1 MGEFTMS
8 GNTYF
13 DGVSQPVLLVKNK
26 KIKYCNPAA
35 QALFRACTL
44 PLAEG
49 ESPAVTLPDGDGV
62 LAELNMGGERWTVR
76 SRELGVNGVLC
87 LFERNRDGGLSPQRV
102 RELAVQLR
110 RLLGPL
116 NASIETL
123 QSTLVETEQYRN
135 EKWISY
141 LNHSQHK
148 LLRLVDNLD
157 FYSQSDDDL
166 AILYPSGAL
175 ELSDFC
181 RETEH
186 LLDCLLEQIGCRFV
200 YREEASDAAVWVNEY
215 LLRRLLYNLT
225 ANALGQKG
233 TLVLT
238 LRAAGDRA
246 VLTLADSAGGIPP
259 EKLERTFSPEAD
271 RPLSEVLS
279 DGFGLGLPICRR
291 IAHFFGGT
299 LLLAPAGEGTA
310 VTLSL
315 PLCSPSQCNLLRDG
329 GIFDPAQNYN
339 QVLTELSGVLPARC
353 YGQETVF

>member
-1 MGEFTMS
+1 MGEFTLS
-8 GNTYF
+8 GNAYF
-13 DGVSQPVLLVKNK
+13 DGVSQPVLLVKDR

-35 QALFRACTL
+35 QAIFRACDHPSAEDAPAPGGL
-44 PLAEG
+44 PER
-49 ESPAVTLPDGDGV
+49 DGV
-62 LAELNMGGERWTVR
+62 SAELNMGGERWTVR
-76 SRELGVNGVLC
+76 SRGLGDGGTLC
-87 LFERNRDGGLSPQRV
+87 LFERAGDGGLSPQRV

-123 QSTLVETEQYRN
+123 QNTLVETEQHRN

-148 LLRLVDNLD
+148 LLRLVDDLD

-166 AILYPSGAL
+166 AVLYPCGPL
-175 ELSDFC
+175 ELTGVC
-181 RETEH
+181 RELEH
-186 LLDCLLEQIGCRFV
+186 LLDYLLRQIGCRFV
-200 YREEASDAAVWVNEY
+200 YREEASGATVWANEY

-225 ANALGQKG
+225 ANGLGQKG
-233 TLVLT
+233 ELVLT
-238 LRAAGDRA
+238 LRVTEERA
-246 VLTLADSAGGIPP
+246 VLTLEDSAGGIPP
-259 EKLERTFSPEAD
+259 EKLERAFAPEAD
-271 RPLSEVLS
+271 RLLADGSPE
-279 DGFGLGLPICRR
+279 GFGLGLPICRR

-315 PLCSPSQCNLLRDG
+315 PLCSPSQRNLLRDE

>member
-1 MGEFTMS
+1 MGEFTLS
-8 GNTYF
+8 GNAYF
-13 DGVSQPVLLVKNK
+13 DGISQPVLLVKDK

-35 QALFRACTL
+35 QAHFRACAVPLTEGASAPDGL
-44 PLAEG
+44 PE
-49 ESPAVTLPDGDGV
+49 GDGV
-62 LAELNMGGERWTVR
+62 LAELTMGGERWTVR
-76 SRELGVNGVLC
+76 SRGLGDDGTLC
-87 LFERNRDGGLSPQRV
+87 LFQRAEDGKFSTQRV
-102 RELAVQLR
+102 RELAMQLR

-123 QSTLVETEQYRN
+123 QDTLVETEQHRN

-148 LLRLVDNLD
+148 LLRLVDDLD

-166 AILYPSGAL
+166 AILYPSAPL
-175 ELSDFC
+175 ELAGFC
-181 RETEH
+181 RELEH
-186 LLDCLLEQIGCRFV
+186 LLDYLLRQIGCRFV
-200 YREEASDAAVWVNEY
+200 YREEVASATVWVNEY

-233 TLVLT
+233 ELVLT
-238 LRAAGDRA
+238 LRVAGDRA
-246 VLTLADSAGGIPP
+246 VLTLADSAGGISP
-259 EKLERTFSPEAD
+259 EKLERVFAPEEDRFLADGSPE
-271 RPLSEVLS
+271 
-279 DGFGLGLPICRR
+279 GFGLGLPICRR

-299 LLLAPAGEGTA
+299 LLLAPAGAGMA

-315 PLCSPSQCNLLRDG
+315 PLCSPSQRDLLRDES
-329 GIFDPAQNYN
+329 IFDPTQNYN

>member
-1 MGEFTMS
+1 MGEFTLS
-8 GNTYF
+8 GNVYF
-13 DGVSQPVLLVKNK
+13 DGVSQPVLLVKDK
-26 KIKYCNPAA
+26 KIKYYNPAA
-35 QALFRACTL
+35 QALFRACAL

-49 ESPAVTLPDGDGV
+49 ERPPVPLPDGDGV
-62 LAELNMGGERWTVR
+62 SAELTMDGARWTVR
-76 SRELGVNGVLC
+76 SRGVGDDGVLC
-87 LFERNRDGGLSPQRV
+87 LFERVGDGTLSPQRV

-123 QSTLVETEQYRN
+123 QSTLVETEQHRN

-166 AILYPSGAL
+166 AILYPSTPL
-175 ELSDFC
+175 ELTGFC
-181 RETEH
+181 REMEH
-186 LLDCLLEQIGCRFV
+186 LLDYLLGQIGCRFV
-200 YREEASDAAVWVNEY
+200 YREETANATVWVNEY

-225 ANALGQKG
+225 TNALGQKG
-233 TLVLT
+233 ELVLT
-238 LRAAGDRA
+238 LRVAGGRA
-246 VLTLADSAGGIPP
+246 TLTLADSAGGISP
-259 EKLERTFSPEAD
+259 EKLEQAFTPEAD
-271 RPLSEVLS
+271 RLLADGSP

-315 PLCSPSQCNLLRDG
+315 PLCSASQRDLLRDE
-329 GIFDPAQNYN
+329 GIFDPAQNYS